1 MDLTAYRASSS
12 EQVRIT
18 DLLSLMPDTFSNGLD
33 IGARDGYISRRM
45 AERCDRVTAL
55 DLSVPEIA
63 HDKIECVKG
72 DATALSFAG
81 NSFDVAICAEVLEH
95 IPPHLLGPACK
106 EISRVTKQ
114 WCIIGVPFNQDIR
127 LGSTRCPSCGKTN
140 PPWGHVNSFTVE
152 KLTRL
157 FAPLYVRKVNF
168 VGASQPRTNAL
179 SHALMEHA
187 GHPFGTYDQAEPCV
201 FCGASMH
208 HTDRR
213 TVTQRLA
220 TRAAHI
226 LNSLQQH
233 VRSPQP
239 AWVHILFEKT

>member
-1 MDLTAYRASSS
+1 MDLTAYRASAS
-12 EQVRIT
+12 EQMRIA
-18 DLLSLMPDTFSNGLD
+18 DLLSLMPDSFSTGLN

-45 AERCDRVTAL
+45 AERCGRVIAL
-55 DLSVPEIA
+55 DLSTPEIT

-72 DATALSFAG
+72 DATALSFED
-81 NSFDVAICAEVLEH
+81 NSFDVTICAEVLEH
-95 IPPHLLGPACK
+95 IPPHLLGLACK
-106 EISRVTKQ
+106 EIGRVTKQ
-114 WCIIGVPFNQDIR
+114 WGIIGVPFNQDTR
-127 LGSTRCPSCGKTN
+127 LGSTHCASCSKTN

-157 FAPLYVRKVNF
+157 FAPLQVRKINF
-168 VGASQPRTNAL
+168 VGANQPRTNAL
-179 SHALMEHA
+179 SHALMECA

-201 FCGASMH
+201 FCGATIR

-226 LNSLQQH
+226 LNLLQRH
-233 VRSPQP
+233 VQTPQP